1 MDGCCG
7 RAQLLLKM
15 NLLIFQRKIL
25 SDIVVGLPA
34 IRVKNFD
41 VKLHNNI
48 AISAKR
54 TRIFVRYHNHNFFLF
69 IKNLLRDFRSTQ
81 IIQWRLVV

>member
-15 NLLIFQRKIL
+15 NLLIFQQNL

-48 AISAKR
+48 AISAK
-54 TRIFVRYHNHNFFLF
+54 
-69 IKNLLRDFRSTQ
+69 
-81 IIQWRLVV
+81 

>member
-48 AISAKR
+48 AISAK
-54 TRIFVRYHNHNFFLF
+54 
-69 IKNLLRDFRSTQ
+69 
-81 IIQWRLVV
+81 

>member
-1 MDGCCG
+1 MKFKLITCRPEIQGENILLNKLTVMDGCCG
-7 RAQLLLKM
+7 RVQLLLKM

-54 TRIFVRYHNHNFFLF
+54 TKDICSV
-69 IKNLLRDFRSTQ
+69 S
-81 IIQWRLVV
+81 

>member
-1 MDGCCG
+1 MLWAGTAALENEPPHFS
-7 RAQLLLKM
+7 AQNFVRHCSWVTCHTCKEFLFMKM

-54 TRIFVRYHNHNFFLF
+54 TKDICSV
-69 IKNLLRDFRSTQ
+69 S
-81 IIQWRLVV
+81 

>member
-1 MDGCCG
+1 MKFKLITCRPEIQGKNILLNKLTVMDGCCG

-54 TRIFVRYHNHNFFLF
+54 TKDICS
-69 IKNLLRDFRSTQ
+69 IS
-81 IIQWRLVV
+81 

>member
-48 AISAKR
+48 AISAKW
-54 TRIFVRYHNHNFFLF
+54 TKDICSV
-69 IKNLLRDFRSTQ
+69 S
-81 IIQWRLVV
+81 

>member
-1 MDGCCG
+1 M
-7 RAQLLLKM
+7 KM

-48 AISAKR
+48 ALSAKR
-54 TRIFVRYHNHNFFLF
+54 TKDICSV
-69 IKNLLRDFRSTQ
+69 S
-81 IIQWRLVV
+81 